1 MPVSDLE
8 FIDALS
14 NVKHTAILLVC
25 AEYYNTYNDTVET
38 LYVSNGAFITSPT
51 DATLPNVAFNDVL
64 DVDLVKLVTSLKIPN
79 PTTNSLNVRI
89 TTNTDSLSILNTNGM
104 YDYLTNCIFDGHVVD
119 IYLGI
124 EGYEFPDF
132 RKIKSLIASNVV
144 MKDEYGLTLNF
155 ASFDTVLDRE
165 TQTRV
170 VNVGPS
176 KGKQIPIAYGK
187 ILRATPL
194 YLGINPAT
202 GKRRY
207 KLNEFPIYAIE
218 EVHDNGVLLSA
229 ANVIKYL
236 DFGEFELANEP
247 VGTLTV
253 NLIGTKKADGAALRY
268 TGEILK
274 HLLSQKCSSVSI
286 DQASFTYYDQ
296 LVQSQIGVYISE
308 RMNLNE
314 LVDTLLDSTL
324 GYKYFNAFNEMV
336 IEQFDLLIELD
347 PVELTDEIILDGKI
361 SQVDTFIMPIA
372 STKVSYAANFTP
384 SEQIAASV
392 PEAQRTVMK
401 NKHSIANSGILL
413 DDLIVTAFTI
423 EDVGASARVFFG
435 MPAPTLASVLVGD
448 YLVVYLGVIGQN
460 QGYFKILEVEAASG
474 TIVIDNP
481 EAIAQSGIAAT
492 ASILKSSPLYAY
504 YKNPINTSVRETF
517 LVRKE
522 DAVLQCER
530 MLEYYKKLRRVYAI
544 TITNINVN
552 FRILQHVIL
561 KHPRFGLQDGVNAWI
576 IKAPDATYNEEISLE
591 VLV

>member
-1 MPVSDLE
+1 MPVSDQE
-8 FIDALS
+8 FLDALS

-25 AEYYNTYNDTVET
+25 AEYYNTYTNTVET

-51 DATLPNVAFNDVL
+51 DALLPNVAFNDVL
-64 DVDLVKLVTSLKIPN
+64 DVDVVKLITNLKIPN

-89 TTNTDSLSILNTNGM
+89 TTNTDSLSILNTEGM

-124 EGYEFPDF
+124 RGYDFPDF

-155 ASFDTVLDRE
+155 ASFDTILDRE
-165 TQTRV
+165 AQTRV

-187 ILRATPL
+187 ILRASPL

-218 EVHDNGVLLSA
+218 EVHDNGVLISA
-229 ANVIKYL
+229 ANVVKYL
-236 DFGEFELANEP
+236 DFGEFELTTEP

-253 NLIGTKKADGAALRY
+253 NLIGTKVGSTALRY

-274 HLLSQKCSSVSI
+274 HLLSQKCSSVVV
-286 DQASFTYYDQ
+286 DEASFTYYDQ
-296 LVQSQIGVYISE
+296 LVQSQIGIYIAE

-314 LVDTLLDSTL
+314 LVDTILDSTL
-324 GYKYFNAFNEMV
+324 GFKYFNAYNEMV
-336 IEQFDLLIELD
+336 IEQFDLLYEVD
-347 PVELTDEIILDGKI
+347 PVELTNEIIIDGKI
-361 SQVDTFIMPIA
+361 SQVDAFIMPIA
-372 STKVSYAANFTP
+372 SAKVSYAANFTP
-384 SEQIAASV
+384 SEQIAASI
-392 PEAQRTVMK
+392 PEAQRTVIK
-401 NKHSIANSGILL
+401 NKHSIANSGILH
-413 DDLIVTAFTI
+413 DDLTISAINIVDI
-423 EDVGASARVFFG
+423 GISSRVFFAAPV
-435 MPAPTLASVLVGD
+435 PALANVSVGD

-460 QGYFKILEVEAASG
+460 QGYFKILTVDTLSG
-474 TIVIDNP
+474 TLVISNP
-481 EAIAQSGIAAT
+481 DAVTEPSISAT
-492 ASILKSSPLYAY
+492 ASILKNSLLYAY
-504 YKNPINTSVRETF
+504 YKNPINTNVRETF
-517 LVRKE
+517 LVYKD
-522 DAVLQCER
+522 DAIAQCEQ
-530 MLEYYKKLRRVYAI
+530 MLQHYNTLRRIYSI

-561 KHPRFGLQDGVNAWI
+561 KHPRFGLQNGVNGWI
-576 IKAPDATYNEEISLE
+576 IKAPDVTYNEEISLE
-591 VLV
+591 ILV